1 MVLRDKDQNRFIL
14 DRMDEYFKVR
24 VDETQSNRN
33 RKKPQTY
40 SIIQSA
46 RNVISEL
53 KATCQEC
60 AEEMNCRN
68 PKIVAHCRWEP
79 INRVHSTLEQI
90 ILDIAKCFVNRNYI
104 RKYAEMVK
112 GRVTLELLCIP
123 GAQEKQFEEMG
134 EKAICAAVELM
145 NEIDELKEFSFL
157 PETMIASLN
166 STLFSAGQLLSALL
180 NISLQRVDAFF
191 ASIALLF
198 VNQRPAKLLDIV
210 KVVSETLQA
219 VEVDKQYPQLLRT
232 LLVKVRPISI
242 LAIPFVPCVILSFLR
257 NC

>member
-1 MVLRDKDQNRFIL
+1 
-14 DRMDEYFKVR
+14 
-24 VDETQSNRN
+24 
-33 RKKPQTY
+33 
-40 SIIQSA
+40 
-46 RNVISEL
+46 
-53 KATCQEC
+53 
-60 AEEMNCRN
+60 
-68 PKIVAHCRWEP
+68 
-79 INRVHSTLEQI
+79 
-90 ILDIAKCFVNRNYI
+90 
-104 RKYAEMVK
+104 MVK

-123 GAQEKQFEEMG
+123 GAQEKQFEGMG

-198 VNQRPAKLLDIV
+198 INQRPAKLLDII

-232 LLVKVRPISI
+232 LLVKVRPIH
-242 LAIPFVPCVILSFLR
+242 AIPFVPCVILSFLR
-257 NC
+257 NCYLAGNIAAAELLRPVNDTVL

>member
-1 MVLRDKDQNRFIL
+1 MVRHVC
-14 DRMDEYFKVR
+14 YG
-24 VDETQSNRN
+24 
-33 RKKPQTY
+33 
-40 SIIQSA
+40 
-46 RNVISEL
+46 
-53 KATCQEC
+53 
-60 AEEMNCRN
+60 
-68 PKIVAHCRWEP
+68 
-79 INRVHSTLEQI
+79 
-90 ILDIAKCFVNRNYI
+90 NRNYI
-104 RKYAEMVK
+104 RKYAEIVK

-123 GAQEKQFEEMG
+123 GAQEKHFEGMG

-157 PETMIASLN
+157 PETLIASLN
-166 STLFSAGQLLSALL
+166 TTLFSAGQLLSALL

-232 LLVKVRPISI
+232 LLLKVRSI
-242 LAIPFVPCVILSFLR
+242 NPCDVQFVLC
-257 NC
+257 